1 VTTVNGDIL
10 PTDHTGLQVLDTES
24 CLQRVRRTP
33 VGRIAFELDGEIAV
47 LPVVHTVDGLD
58 ICFRTSGNAKLE
70 MALEHDRVAYEV
82 DQWDPD
88 SHSGWSVLVQGTA
101 SIVDD
106 EDEVRRLEQFSGGSW
121 IPQHRQGYR
130 WVRVRTH
137 TITGRLL
144 EPPADG

>member
-1 VTTVNGDIL
+1 MNGDIL

-24 CLQRVRRTP
+24 CLERVRGTP

-47 LPVVHTVDGLD
+47 LPVVHTLDGLD

-88 SHSGWSVLVQGTA
+88 SHTGWSVLVQGTA

-106 EDEVRRLEQFSGGSW
+106 EDEVHRLEQSSSGSW

-137 TITGRLL
+137 VIAGRML
-144 EPPADG
+144 EPPVDG

>member
-1 VTTVNGDIL
+1 MNGDIL

-24 CLQRVRRTP
+24 CLERVRRTP

-58 ICFRTSGNAKLE
+58 ICFRTAGNAKLE

-106 EDEVRRLEQFSGGSW
+106 EDEVRRLEQVSGGSW

-130 WVRVRTH
+130 WVRVRAH

>member
-1 VTTVNGDIL
+1 MNGDIL

-24 CLQRVRRTP
+24 CLERVRRTP

-82 DQWDPD
+82 HQWDPD
-88 SHSGWSVLVQGTA
+88 SHRGWSVLVQGTA
-101 SIVDD
+101 AIVDD
-106 EDEVRRLEQFSGGSW
+106 EDEVRRLEQASGGGSW

-144 EPPADG
+144 EPAADG